1 MPPPP
6 QIVIILAILT
16 NTVVLCVQNPANTFD
31 ADSTLLLTVLD
42 LILSLIFTLVSR
54 ANPRSQADRPRA
66 LSRHPPS
73 HTHVALL
80 LLQEMCIKIRAMGFL
95 GHRGYLDVRKAVTA
109 FLCHAC
115 P

>member
-1 MPPPP
+1 MPRPP

-16 NTVVLCVQNPANTFD
+16 NTVVLCVQNPANLFD

-66 LSRHPPS
+66 LSRHLP
-73 HTHVALL
+73 
-80 LLQEMCIKIRAMGFL
+80 
-95 GHRGYLDVRKAVTA
+95 
-109 FLCHAC
+109 
-115 P
+115 